1 MRANRTKLLGA
12 AVLLL
17 VFIVSC
23 TLLDGNTGWVPVLGN
38 LVSAARMRSYAARV
52 YPDLKPEEPWA
63 RYDPEDG
70 NYFLTFTLK
79 NGGGGRSLYYDL
91 DAGLVT
97 DERRRTVLRKE
108 LGIAEYPQVNG
119 NRAYWDARW
128 DPGDPD
134 TPVVSIRLDVCDS
147 RSAPVPD
154 EEAMREAM
162 ADRAMSSM
170 GSCPPGRRSIPSPCN
185 YSHEAQE
192 DKRGGSL
199 WHSITVELPEDTPLT
214 REMVLSGELESR

>member
-12 AVLLL
+12 AALLL
-17 VFIVSC
+17 VFFASC
-23 TLLDGNTGWVPVLGN
+23 ALLDGSTGWFPVLGN
-38 LVSAARMRSYAARV
+38 LVSAARMRSYAAQV
-52 YPDLKPEEPWA
+52 YPDLKPEGLWA

-79 NGGGGRSLYYDL
+79 NGGGGRSLYYNL

-108 LGIAEYPQVNG
+108 LGIAEHPQVNG

-147 RSAPVPD
+147 RSAPVPAG
-154 EEAMREAM
+154 EAMRAVM
-162 ADRAMSSM
+162 ADRAMELY
-170 GSCPPGRRSIPSPCN
+170 GELSPRTPVHTVSVH

-199 WHSITVELPEDTPLT
+199 WYSITVELPEDTPLT